1 MRSQM
6 TAEQVAPAVCHD
18 IVAAVLSH
26 QGDLALLRRS
36 PLVTGDVGRWN
47 CVTGFLDACA
57 APLAQALEEIQEEA
71 GICKDDLR
79 LLTSKV
85 LHLEGLDGRI
95 WRVHT
100 FHFACQTRALTL
112 NWEND
117 DCAWLN
123 PAELNEF
130 AVVPWFADILE
141 ACNLDHS
148 IEACFQ

>member
-1 MRSQM
+1 MRNQS
-6 TAEQVAPAVCHD
+6 TAEQSAPAVHQD

-47 CVTGFLDACA
+47 CVTGYLDAYTD
-57 APLAQALEEIQEEA
+57 PLAQAVQEIREEA
-71 GICKDDLR
+71 GIAQSDLR
-79 LLTSKV
+79 LLSSKV

-117 DCAWLN
+117 DCAWMN
-123 PAELNEF
+123 PAKLNEL
-130 AVVPWFADILE
+130 AIVPWFADILE

-148 IEACFQ
+148 IEVGCV